1 MREIFDTKDTAIE
14 QQLVEYGSFGEDFC
28 DKLIE
33 KMICEVEE
41 EIELVKLNLSPSSI
55 FVSV

>member
-1 MREIFDTKDTAIE
+1 VREIFDTTDTAIE

-28 DKLIE
+28 DKLIK

-41 EIELVKLNLSPSSI
+41 EMELVKLNL
-55 FVSV
+55 